1 MLELFVILGIASPF
15 LLMVWLTW
23 ARRKAQARVAA
34 AHPDPE
40 PQARFAT
47 EDVDQ
52 DAAGNLLTR
61 PHMADH
67 EALEPD
73 ASGGEFGGIR
83 ALQGRR
89 D

>member
-1 MLELFVILGIASPF
+1 MLELLVLLGILSPF

-23 ARRKAQARVAA
+23 ARRRAQARVAA
-34 AHPDPE
+34 ARPDPE

-47 EDVDQ
+47 EDVAT
-52 DAAGNLLTR
+52 DAEGNVLTR
-61 PHMADH
+61 VHLADH
-67 EALEPD
+67 EVIAPD